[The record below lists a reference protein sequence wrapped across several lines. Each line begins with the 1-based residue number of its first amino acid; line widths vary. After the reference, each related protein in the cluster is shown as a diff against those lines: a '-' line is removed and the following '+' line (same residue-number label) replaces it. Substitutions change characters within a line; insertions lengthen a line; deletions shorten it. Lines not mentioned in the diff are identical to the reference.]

1 MLSAAPSTMGKGALN
16 RLPTETPPFTLSQL
30 KVKTQQQQRKAT
42 ASYFADV
49 AQTTLMKQQNPNLM
63 YMDFNNPNPTDDD
76 IFKLENAYTGILT

>member
-1 MLSAAPSTMGKGALN
+1 LAGSDIIA
-16 RLPTETPPFTLSQL
+16 TEDAERFA
-30 KVKTQQQQRKAT
+30 QQQQRQAT
-42 ASYFADV
+42 ASYFSDV

>member
-1 MLSAAPSTMGKGALN
+1 MAGSDIIA
-16 RLPTETPPFTLSQL
+16 TEDAEQFAQ
-30 KVKTQQQQRKAT
+30 KQQRQAT

-76 IFKLENAYTGILT
+76 IFKLENSYTGILT